1 MNEISPSE
9 DGDVALPLPA
19 YPVPPPDDFSPL
31 DDAGLFTHNIEQIN
45 QMNVAAGSMVKGLIM
60 ELERGA
66 RDTFIR
72 LRDPEQGGHGISYDF
87 VRGDHALVGKIARSL
102 GFALVTDDRL
112 EVRRG

>member
-1 MNEISPSE
+1 M
-9 DGDVALPLPA
+9 
-19 YPVPPPDDFSPL
+19 
-31 DDAGLFTHNIEQIN
+31 LFAHNIEQIR
-45 QMNVAAGSMVKGLIM
+45 QMNIAAGSMVKGLIM

-72 LRDPEQGGHGISYDF
+72 LRDPDPGGHGVSYDF
-87 VRGDHALVGKIARSL
+87 VRGDRSLVGKIARAL